1 VIEYLR
7 LAFGTVVVLL
17 PGVAVARAFGQRS
30 ASATL
35 AWGLACVFVAWAVV
49 FTVHSNIRAAA
60 LVLAAIGIGALLLRY
75 EPGSLF
81 KPGSRVSR
89 SPRQLETRFGPGL
102 ERGSSAWVWAV
113 GIVLGWFLW
122 HVEGVVLG
130 DGLFHEARVR
140 KLVALGDLH
149 LRTVD
154 EFKDGGLHPG
164 YAFPL
169 WHGFLALV
177 SWVSGVDAGGVIR
190 HEPSLLAPL
199 ACAVAWEAGVVL
211 FNSRWAG
218 TSVLLATLA
227 VFCFGP
233 GHGGSFTVL
242 ALPATAGRQLLVPAA
257 IALFF
262 GRPGWRTW
270 AVVAAVFG
278 ALVLTHP
285 TYAVFLLI
293 PLVGYAAIRAVEWR
307 AWAPALAAAVVPTG
321 LALLWLKPIVDET
334 LSHNPGPGERARAI
348 AHYGSSLVVSDD
360 RHYRLAAEMF
370 GRSGVVAVAALLLL
384 PLAGLALRRRW
395 AAFALGGTLLVL
407 VLMEVPWLFVH
418 VSDTVSIS
426 QSRRAAGFAP
436 LPFALAG
443 ALALVARRVAVLPVA
458 LVAGIVLQR
467 LWPGDFDYGLSHG
480 GPALATWFALVG
492 GGVALVLGLVLRP
505 REPREHQFLGAAAML
520 CLVLPVLVHGVWHWT
535 VDDKVDPYALSPRL
549 VHNLRTKVPK
559 GAVVLAPVRTSY
571 HVAANAPV
579 YVVATPVVHV
589 ANTKAN
595 DPYGRVRAV
604 HHWVLTNDPRVA
616 KRYGATWQ
624 IRNGRLTPIR

>member
-1 VIEYLR
+1 MIEYLR
-7 LAFGTVVVLL
+7 LAFGTAVVLL
-17 PGVAVARAFGQRS
+17 PGAAVARAFGQRS
-30 ASATL
+30 ASAVL
-35 AWGLACVFVAWAVV
+35 AWGLACIFVAWAVV
-49 FTVHSNIRAAA
+49 FTVHSNIRVAAVILAIIGITA
-60 LVLAAIGIGALLLRY
+60 LVLGWDRGVQARLGA
-75 EPGSLF
+75 GW
-81 KPGSRVSR
+81 
-89 SPRQLETRFGPGL
+89 
-102 ERGSSAWVWAV
+102 AWAL

-122 HVEGVVLG
+122 HVEGVVVG

-177 SWVSGVDAGGVIR
+177 SWVSGVDPDSVLR
-190 HEPSLLAPL
+190 HEPSLLAPI

-211 FNSRWAG
+211 FGSRWAG
-218 TSVLLATLA
+218 ASVLLATLA

-242 ALPATAGRQLLVPAA
+242 ALPATAARQLLVPAA
-257 IALFF
+257 IVLFF
-262 GRPGWRTW
+262 ATPGRRNW
-270 AVVAAVFG
+270 AVLAAAFG

-285 TYAVFLLI
+285 TYAIFLLI
-293 PLVGYAAIRAVEWR
+293 PLAGYAAVRVVEWR
-307 AWAPALAAAVVPTG
+307 AWSPAFVAAVVPTA

-334 LSHNPGPGERARAI
+334 VSHDPGPGERLRAI
-348 AHYGSSLVVSDD
+348 QHYGSSIVVESD

-384 PLAGLALRRRW
+384 PLAGLAIRRRW

-407 VLMEVPWLFVH
+407 VVMEVPWLFVH
-418 VSDTVSIS
+418 FSDAVSLS

-443 ALALVARRVAVLPVA
+443 ALALAARRVAVLPLA

-467 LWPGDFDYGLSHG
+467 LWPGDFEYGLRHG
-480 GPALATWFALVG
+480 GPALATWFALAG
-492 GGVALVLGLVLRP
+492 GAVALAGGLVLR
-505 REPREHQFLGAAAML
+505 RRDLREHHALGAGAMFL
-520 CLVLPVLVHGVWHWT
+520 LVLPVLVHGIWHWS
-535 VDDKVDPYALSPRL
+535 VNDKVDPYALSPRL

-559 GAVVLAPVRTSY
+559 GAVVLAPVDVSY
-571 HVAANAPV
+571 RVAAKAPV
-579 YVVATPVVHV
+579 YIVAAPVTHV
-589 ANTKAN
+589 ANTTAN
-595 DPYGRVRAV
+595 RPYDRVRAV
-604 HHWVLTNDPRVA
+604 HHWVLTSDPRVA
-616 KRYGATWQ
+616 KRYGATWA
-624 IRNGRLTPIR
+624 IRKGHLYRLPG

>member
-1 VIEYLR
+1 MIEYLR
-7 LAFGTVVVLL
+7 LAFGTAVVLL
-17 PGVAVARAFGQRS
+17 PGAAVARALGQRS

-35 AWGLACVFVAWAVV
+35 AWGLACIFVAWAVV
-49 FTVHSNIRAAA
+49 FTVHSNIRVAA
-60 LVLAAIGIGALLLRY
+60 LILAVIAITAIVLAWDRG
-75 EPGSLF
+75 
-81 KPGSRVSR
+81 
-89 SPRQLETRFGPGL
+89 TR
-102 ERGSSAWVWAV
+102 ERRGTGWAWGV

-122 HVEGVVLG
+122 HVEGVVIG

-177 SWVSGVDAGGVIR
+177 SWVSGVDPDSVLR
-190 HEPSLLAPL
+190 HEPSLLAPI

-211 FNSRWAG
+211 FGSRWAG
-218 TSVLLATLA
+218 ASVLLATLA

-242 ALPATAGRQLLVPAA
+242 ALPATAARQLLVPAA
-257 IALFF
+257 IVLFF
-262 GRPGWRTW
+262 ATPGRRNW
-270 AVVAAVFG
+270 AVLAAAFG
-278 ALVLTHP
+278 VLVLTHP
-285 TYAVFLLI
+285 TYALFLLI
-293 PLVGYAAIRAVEWR
+293 PLAGYAAVRAVEWR
-307 AWAPALAAAVVPTG
+307 DWSPALVAAVVPTA

-334 LSHNPGPGERARAI
+334 VSHDPGAAERLRALQ
-348 AHYGSSLVVSDD
+348 HYGSSIVVGSD

-384 PLAGLALRRRW
+384 PLAGLAIRRRW
-395 AAFALGGTLLVL
+395 AAFALGGALLVL
-407 VLMEVPWLFVH
+407 VIMEVPWLFVH
-418 VSDTVSIS
+418 FSDAVSLS

-443 ALALVARRVAVLPVA
+443 ALALAARRVVVLPLA

-467 LWPGDFDYGLSHG
+467 LWPGDFEYGLRHG

-492 GGVALVLGLVLRP
+492 GAVALAGGLALR
-505 REPREHQFLGAAAML
+505 RRDVREHHALGAAAMFL
-520 CLVLPVLVHGVWHWT
+520 LVLPVVVHGIWHWS
-535 VDDKVDPYALSPRL
+535 VSDKVDPYALSPRL

-559 GAVVLAPVRTSY
+559 GAVVLAPVDVSY
-571 HVAANAPV
+571 RVAAMAPV
-579 YVVATPVVHV
+579 YIVAAPVTHV
-589 ANTKAN
+589 ANTTAN
-595 DPYGRVRAV
+595 RPYDRVRAV
-604 HHWVLTNDPRVA
+604 HHWVLTSDPRVA
-616 KRYGATWQ
+616 TRYGATWA
-624 IRNGRLTPIR
+624 IRRGRLYRLPR